1 MKKYPSIA
9 SRRKNMSDSSRDT
22 KKIRRRKG
30 IVRIVV
36 FALMLGMILSTILY
50 RLRFYKIDW

>member
-1 MKKYPSIA
+1 
-9 SRRKNMSDSSRDT
+9 MSDSSRDT